1 MGILDTDHCCFNDA
15 GMAAG
20 MYSGL
25 TYGLKETRG
34 VHDWV
39 NYGGFWLNLKPFF
52 HLVDWK
58 F

>member
-20 MYSGL
+20 LYSGL

-39 NYGGFWLNLKPFF
+39 NYGGFCRLEILIKLF
-52 HLVDWK
+52 LS
-58 F
+58 